1 MYLLLGK
8 IGEKEKVVCSRC
20 KIPLTE
26 VLRLM
31 RRRDQVSYLS
41 IAVFYRLKDLI
52 STFLLFKGIPGQPG
66 HDGEP
71 GDRVSIYLTCIFKH
85 QYCYDCAISN

>member
-1 MYLLLGK
+1 M
-8 IGEKEKVVCSRC
+8 CSRC
-20 KIPLTE
+20 KTPLTE

-31 RRRDQVSYLS
+31 RRRDQVSYLN
-41 IAVFYRLKDLI
+41 IALFYRLKYLV

-71 GDRVSIYLTCIFKH
+71 GDRVSVYRTCIF
-85 QYCYDCAISN
+85 

>member
-31 RRRDQVSYLS
+31 RRRDQVSYLN
-41 IAVFYRLKDLI
+41 IDLFYRLKYLV
-52 STFLLFKGIPGQPG
+52 STFLSFKGIPGQPG

-71 GDRVSIYLTCIFKH
+71 GDRVSIYRTCIF
-85 QYCYDCAISN
+85 

>member
-1 MYLLLGK
+1 M
-8 IGEKEKVVCSRC
+8 CSRC

-31 RRRDQVSYLS
+31 RRIDQVSYLS

-52 STFLLFKGIPGQPG
+52 STLLLFKGIPGQPG

-71 GDRVSIYLTCIFKH
+71 GDRVSIYRTCIFKH